1 MYVKLIR
8 YSFARIT
15 AKFTMYLLMV
25 IHNVQIYL
33 VHACTLLPVS
43 GVISNVLPAWVHF
56 KIHQCVIL
64 CKYMMSFDLSPCFRG
79 DFLPVSVVDI
89 QLTSPN
95 ITKLSVD
102 VVILLNLVIL
112 LKYIV

>member
-1 MYVKLIR
+1 MLNRLYIILM
-8 YSFARIT
+8 SARIT

-33 VHACTLLPVS
+33 AHVSTLLPVS

-56 KIHQCVIL
+56 RIHQCIKL
-64 CKYMMSFDLSPCFRG
+64 GKYMTSFDPSPCFRG

-89 QLTSPN
+89 RLTSPGSYK
-95 ITKLSVD
+95 IHYV
-102 VVILLNLVIL
+102 
-112 LKYIV
+112 